1 MQPGGDPLVLC
12 FVDFL
17 SPAHAA
23 TAMDALQGELI
34 HSCKE
39 LLDLSSFSLCK
50 LLAIAC
56 FMQYLVLGVAVI
68 KETLDI
74 LEKLLDFDISFRLV
88 TGYTTIIN
96 EEIMSMK
103 ILTIWLNAF

>member
-34 HSCKE
+34 HSCE
-39 LLDLSSFSLCK
+39 GLLDLCIVNLCK
-50 LLAIAC
+50 LLAIIC
-56 FMQYLVLGVAVI
+56 FMQYVVLGVAVI
-68 KETLDI
+68 KETIGIMETPIDLDI
-74 LEKLLDFDISFRLV
+74 SVRLL
-88 TGYTTIIN
+88 TG
-96 EEIMSMK
+96 
-103 ILTIWLNAF
+103 